1 MVNIK
6 ELAEQLKMRTEWQ
19 EVPRPIQN
27 EEYRDYVM
35 DGIKQLFILTS
46 RASAYSDNLIIE
58 ETGSEGVYAEY
69 FNYPF
74 TIDEIEYILLSAQI
88 IFFQKVQTMVNARV
102 SYTTNAFSVTK
113 ADKPYQNI
121 DETINNLKK
130 ERAIIHYKMAYA
142 M

>member
-27 EEYRDYVM
+27 EEYRDYVI

-88 IFFQKVQTMVNARV
+88 IFFQKV
-102 SYTTNAFSVTK
+102 
-113 ADKPYQNI
+113 
-121 DETINNLKK
+121 
-130 ERAIIHYKMAYA
+130 
-142 M
+142 

>member
-1 MVNIK
+1 
-6 ELAEQLKMRTEWQ
+6 
-19 EVPRPIQN
+19 
-27 EEYRDYVM
+27 
-35 DGIKQLFILTS
+35 
-46 RASAYSDNLIIE
+46 
-58 ETGSEGVYAEY
+58 
-69 FNYPF
+69 
-74 TIDEIEYILLSAQI
+74 
-88 IFFQKVQTMVNARV
+88 MVNARV